1 MTAGLAWRAAAD
13 VLDSTGK
20 FIVALQNDFRK
31 LFFAMQNFMD
41 LKAIRLENKNTHA
54 RLRKITLKTP
64 QN

>member
-31 LFFAMQNFMD
+31 LFCNAKFYGPWGNLPGKQ
-41 LKAIRLENKNTHA
+41 E
-54 RLRKITLKTP
+54 
-64 QN
+64 